1 MNIQERF
8 VDVGNMILEAYTAGD
23 LPRAVVIRST
33 YKQMLGLNPGDD
45 ENVMNPLDEHCN
57 ESICNISHERG
68 DGVKT
73 LNVRFAIIATIER
86 LIKEEYDIASIVAAT
101 PDMIEELRK
110 VTA

>member
-1 MNIQERF
+1 
-8 VDVGNMILEAYTAGD
+8 
-23 LPRAVVIRST
+23 
-33 YKQMLGLNPGDD
+33 
-45 ENVMNPLDEHCN
+45 
-57 ESICNISHERG
+57 
-68 DGVKT
+68 VKT